1 MMVSTLNT
9 PIAATPG
16 VSRRTVDAPTRV
28 FHWLLAGCFAGAY
41 ASAESDHWR
50 WLHVTLGYTMAG
62 LLTWR
67 VVWGL
72 VGPRH
77 VRWSALLSKLR
88 ALPGWLQQ
96 VGQAQVPP
104 ARQTQNLGMALAVLA
119 ILVLVALT
127 TASGYVLYQEWW
139 GDALEDVH
147 ETLGNGLLLVVLGH
161 IGLVLALSAWR
172 RQNHAW
178 PMLTGRT
185 AGPGPDLVKR
195 NHGWLA
201 ALMLVAVLGFWG
213 WQWTQAP
220 VGEGPAATSHV
231 HDHDHHDHHDDDD
244 D

>member
-1 MMVSTLNT
+1 
-9 PIAATPG
+9 
-16 VSRRTVDAPTRV
+16 
-28 FHWLLAGCFAGAY
+28 
-41 ASAESDHWR
+41 
-50 WLHVTLGYTMAG
+50 
-62 LLTWR
+62 
-67 VVWGL
+67 
-72 VGPRH
+72 
-77 VRWSALLSKLR
+77 
-88 ALPGWLQQ
+88 
-96 VGQAQVPP
+96 
-104 ARQTQNLGMALAVLA
+104 MALAVLA

-201 ALMLVAVLGFWG
+201 ALMLVAVMGFWG

-231 HDHDHHDHHDDDD
+231 HDHDHHDDDDD
-244 D
+244 